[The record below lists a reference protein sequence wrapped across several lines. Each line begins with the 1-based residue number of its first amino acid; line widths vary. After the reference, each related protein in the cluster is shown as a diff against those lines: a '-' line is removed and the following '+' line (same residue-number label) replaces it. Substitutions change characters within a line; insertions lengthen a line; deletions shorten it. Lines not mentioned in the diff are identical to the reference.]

1 MGKVTLTKRHR
12 DGETVKTEEMK
23 YTIERWTF
31 DQLIKLAREINSI
44 MQDVKAM
51 DGLSDT
57 LDEIFGGK
65 AKLKERAL
73 QMKQLEGED
82 NLEEFKKM
90 LENKSD
96 TQFMDVLANAF
107 DYLAQ
112 NFPHKVADILS
123 VASDIPVEDI
133 RGAYAEEVLDLFD
146 EIVKEN
152 DIVKLWNRVK
162 KSFFSVKDHWAS
174 LVRKATR

>member
-1 MGKVTLTKRHR
+1 MGKVTLTIKTRE
-12 DGETVKTEEMK
+12 GESMTRKEK
-23 YTIERWTF
+23 QYTIDRWSF

-73 QMKQLEGED
+73 QVKQLEGED

-90 LENKSD
+90 LESQSD

-112 NFPHKVADILS
+112 NFPHKLADILS
-123 VASDIPVEDI
+123 VASDIPVDDI

-146 EIVKEN
+146 EIIKEN

-162 KSFFSVKDHWAS
+162 KSFFSVKDHWAN
-174 LVRKATR
+174 LVRKATK